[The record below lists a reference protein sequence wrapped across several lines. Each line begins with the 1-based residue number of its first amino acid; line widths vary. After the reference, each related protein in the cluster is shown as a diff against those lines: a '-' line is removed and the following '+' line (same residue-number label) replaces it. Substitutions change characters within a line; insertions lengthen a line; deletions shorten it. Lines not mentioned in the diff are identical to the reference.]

1 MKVILLK
8 DVPKVGKKY
17 DIKNVAEGYALN
29 LLIPKGLAQIA
40 TAQAEKNI
48 EMMKSK
54 DMVEKK
60 VQGELLVKNLEVIK
74 TLVLNIKEK
83 ANDKGHLFAGITKER
98 LVEEIVKTARLNLD
112 VDSIKLDKLIK
123 EVGEHEVTV
132 EVLGKKAQFR
142 VIVEAL

>member
-48 EMMKSK
+48 EVMKQK

-112 VDSIKLDKLIK
+112 VDSIKLDKPIK
-123 EVGEHEVTV
+123 EVGEHEVSV
-132 EVLGKKAQFR
+132 EVLGKSAKFK

>member
-8 DVPKVGKKY
+8 DIPKVGKKY

-40 TAQAEKNI
+40 TPQAEKNLLRD
-48 EMMKSK
+48 KALATT
-54 DMVEKK
+54 EKK
-60 VQGELLVKNLEVIK
+60 VQGELLLKNLEVIK

-98 LVEEIVKTARLNLD
+98 LVKEILKTSRLNLD
-112 VDSIKLDKLIK
+112 AESLVLEKPIK
-123 EVGEHEVTV
+123 EVGEHEVVV
-132 EVLGKKAQFR
+132 EVLGKSAKFK
-142 VIVEAL
+142 VSVEAV

>member
-8 DVPKVGKKY
+8 DIPKVGKKY

-48 EMMKSK
+48 ELMKQK

-60 VQGELLVKNLEVIK
+60 VQGELLMKNLEVIK

-83 ANDKGHLFAGITKER
+83 ANNKGHLFAGITKER
-98 LVEEIVKTARLNLD
+98 LVQEILKTSRLNLD
-112 VDSIKLDKLIK
+112 AESLVLDKPIK
-123 EVGEHEVTV
+123 EVGEHEVAV
-132 EVLGKKAQFR
+132 EVMGKSVKFK
-142 VIVEAL
+142 VIIETL